1 MVVALMKKVHLVL
14 DRAAGHVFNVA
25 QLHNKQTTQH
35 FRSDPAEHVTCEC
48 GEYYVRRENRNLV
61 SLENGEKGLCL
72 PFVTNWMALRQD
84 LTLKVAIG

>member
-1 MVVALMKKVHLVL
+1 MVALMKKVHSVL

-25 QLHNKQTTQH
+25 QLHNKH
-35 FRSDPAEHVTCEC
+35 FRSDPAEHVTCDY

-72 PFVTNWMALRQD
+72 PFVTNWMALGQD